1 MLFLI
6 VKANVIKIHSL
17 KLQNQEKKNFPSQKM
32 KKWEKGRKIYHSNK
46 NLKRK
51 KKRLESKS
59 DPNHPNGCST
69 NMIM

>member
-17 KLQNQEKKNFPSQKM
+17 KLQNQEKKNFSSQKM

-51 KKRLESKS
+51 KKGWNPKVTQIIQMGVV
-59 DPNHPNGCST
+59 PT
-69 NMIM
+69 